1 MQSGNRTKKREEI
14 NMKTLVLNCGS
25 SSIKY
30 KLFDLESVKVIA
42 KGGIEKIGLPGTFL
56 KLIDSN
62 NEKVVIEK
70 DIAGHEDGIAFILNV
85 LTDSTYGCIKAYS
98 EIDAIGHRVV
108 HGGEKFASS
117 VLIDKE
123 VISMVVECSELAPL
137 HNPANLE
144 GIYAIQK
151 ILPDTPQVA
160 VFDTAFHQTMP
171 DYAFMYGLPYEMYTK
186 YGVRRYGFH
195 GTSHRYVSHR
205 ACDILGVPYDKQRI
219 ITVHIGNGGS
229 ITAVKNGK
237 SIDTSMGLT
246 PVEGL
251 LMGTRCGDVDP
262 GTLTFIMNKEGLD
275 SDGLSDLINKK
286 SGVWGVSGVSSDMRE
301 LEVAIKEGNPRAMLA
316 LNIYNYRIRKYVGAY
331 TAAMG
336 GVDIIVFTGG
346 VGENQFS
353 TRKAVCQDME
363 YMGVH
368 LDDSKNDGMQG
379 KEMVISTPD
388 SKVTVIVVPTDE
400 EYVIASDTRDILKK

>member
-1 MQSGNRTKKREEI
+1 
-14 NMKTLVLNCGS
+14 MKTLVLNCGS

-30 KLFDLESVKVIA
+30 KLFDLESEKVIA
-42 KGGIEKIGLPGTFL
+42 QGGIERIGLPGTLL
-56 KLIDSN
+56 KLVDSN
-62 NEKVVIEK
+62 NQKVVIEK
-70 DIAGHEDGIAFILNV
+70 DIAGHEDGIAFILSV
-85 LTDSTYGCIKAYS
+85 LTDSTYGCIKEYS
-98 EIDAIGHRVV
+98 EINAIGHRVV

-123 VISMVVECSELAPL
+123 VIAKVVECSELAPL

-160 VFDTAFHQTMP
+160 VFDTAFHQTVP
-171 DYAFMYGLPYEMYTK
+171 DYAYMYGLPYAMYTK

-195 GTSHRYVSHR
+195 GSSHRYVSGR
-205 ACDILGVPYDKQRI
+205 ACEILGVPYDQQRI

-229 ITAVKNGK
+229 ITAIKNGQ

-262 GTLTFIMNKEGLD
+262 GVLTFIMKKEGLD
-275 SDGLSDLINKK
+275 TDGLSDLINKK
-286 SGVWGVSGVSSDMRE
+286 SGVLGVSEVSSDMRE
-301 LEVAIKEGNPRAMLA
+301 LEAAIQAGNPRAILA

-331 TAAMG
+331 AAAMG

-346 VGENQFS
+346 VGENQS
-353 TRKAVCQDME
+353 ITRKVVCQDME
-363 YMGVH
+363 YMGIC
-368 LDDSKNDGMQG
+368 LDDSKNDGMRG

-388 SKVTVIVVPTDE
+388 SKVTVMVVPTDE
-400 EYVIASDTRDILKK
+400 EYVIASDTRAILKR